1 MVATTTNASVQPRP
15 KRRRRRALVRGLAI
29 VNILLVVWT
38 VVGVLRAEAAA
49 RDYFG
54 KFAAGDTHANVTVQ
68 VTPAILPFW
77 AVVISGNVIESDQP
91 YPKYRSY
98 MRFWIEPLS
107 GWVISL
113 GNG

>member
-1 MVATTTNASVQPRP
+1 MAATATNASVQPIP
-15 KRRRRRALVRGLAI
+15 KRRHRRALVRGLAI
-29 VNILLVVWT
+29 VAILLVVWT

-54 KFAAGDTHANVTVQ
+54 KFAPGDTHANVTVQ
-68 VTPAILPFW
+68 VTPAIPPFW
-77 AVVISGNVIESDQP
+77 AVTISGDVIEPDQP

-107 GWVISL
+107 GWVISF